1 MTVSLFPAIDVPNQ
15 TSLDYASDAE
25 EQLIT
30 VLLSRLTGFGSANRT
45 HQEYYEGT
53 HLAEFFG
60 ISVPPVMR
68 GVRAVTGWA
77 GTAVDVLEERL
88 DWLGWRLL
96 EQSDLYGLD
105 EIVAANRLD
114 VESSMGHLDALI
126 YGCTFV
132 TVGSGQ
138 DGEPHPLITVE
149 SPLSTTGIWDPRTR
163 LLSAALTVVAGED
176 DLSAGYLT
184 DQITGRIIGQVGQV
198 TLYQRGETS
207 TFGRRS
213 GRWVALDR
221 DQHLLSRIPVVQ
233 LENRPRG
240 ARRGGRSE
248 ITPGVRYLVDAAART
263 LLGAETNREFYSA
276 PQRYAL
282 GVDEEKAFTDQAGNI
297 VDRWTAVMSQVWA
310 IGRDENGELPIV
322 GEFKPASPAPYLD
335 LVRGFAQMLAA
346 EAAIPAT
353 YLGFETANPAS
364 ADAIRASEARLV
376 KRAERRQGMFGHAW
390 TDVARLALEVRDGAV
405 PAGFQV
411 ANTWRD
417 AATPTRAAQA
427 DAAVKLIGAGSLPPT
442 STLTYDL
449 LGFTPEQQRILDVE
463 RRSAAGRSLI
473 SQLVQPVQQPAQ
485 PVALVETA
493 ETTE

>member
-1 MTVSLFPAIDVPNQ
+1 MTVSLFATADIPNQ
-15 TSLDYASDAE
+15 TSLGYASEDE
-25 EQLIT
+25 DRLIT
-30 VLLSRLTGFGSANRT
+30 VLLSRLTGFGAANRA

-96 EQSDLYGLD
+96 DQSDLYGLD

-138 DGEPHPLITVE
+138 EGEPHPLITVE
-149 SPLSTTGIWDPRTR
+149 SPLSTTGIWDPRSR
-163 LLSAALTVVAGED
+163 QLSAALTVVAGDD

-184 DQITGRIIGQVGQV
+184 DQITGRVTGQAREV
-198 TLYQRGETS
+198 TLYRRGETA
-207 TFGRRS
+207 TFTRHS
-213 GRWVALDR
+213 GRWLALDR
-221 DQHLLSRIPVVQ
+221 DPHLLPRVPVVQ

-282 GVDEEKAFTDQAGNI
+282 GVDEEKAFTDQSGNV

-310 IGRDENGELPIV
+310 IGRDENGELPVV

-390 TDVARLALEVRDGAV
+390 SDVARLALAVRDGVV
-405 PAGFQV
+405 PADFQV

-427 DAAVKLIGAGSLPPT
+427 DAAVKLVGAGVLPAT

-449 LGFTPEQQRILDVE
+449 LGITPEQQRVLDAE

-473 SQLVQPVQQPAQ
+473 SQLVQPVAQPVQPAQ
-485 PVALVETA
+485 PVGAVE
-493 ETTE
+493 